1 MVGGR
6 LESHGGSE
14 RRRGPG
20 VLAGW
25 RWDVAL
31 SFAGAQRDYV
41 ERVAQLCA
49 LPWLGFVP
57 DEAAAAPAAAA
68 ARLAGIPVGELRGY
82 GAREQTRTGHL
93 QEIAQYLGTPVTE
106 PRQTSVRS

>member
-1 MVGGR
+1 
-6 LESHGGSE
+6 
-14 RRRGPG
+14 
-20 VLAGW
+20 
-25 RWDVAL
+25 
-31 SFAGAQRDYV
+31 V
-41 ERVAQLCA
+41 EQVAQLCT

-57 DEAAAAPAAAA
+57 DEAAAAAA
-68 ARLAGIPVGELRGY
+68 ARRPRRRAWRGIPVGELRGY